1 MGHLLI
7 FEGLD
12 GSGKSSQISL
22 LKEYLIENGEK
33 VITTREP
40 GGTEFGENCRELFLK
55 NKLDGNTETFLAL
68 ASRNYHIINKIKPAL
83 KKGYWVLCDRFSDST
98 IAYQGWG
105 RGVSVELIRQLSNQ
119 IELEVKILKIIF
131 FETNYQDNLKR
142 LAKRQLIND
151 KFEMESMQ
159 FFERV
164 TEGFKSAA
172 IHRGNLGISIDGS
185 LSMSKVF
192 KKIIEMIPELKTLKS
207 KRDGIN

>member
-7 FEGLD
+7 FEGID

-22 LKEYLIENGEK
+22 LKEYLIKNGEK

-40 GGTEFGENCRELFLK
+40 GGTEFGEKCRELFLK
-55 NKLDGNTETFLAL
+55 NKLDGKTETFLAL
-68 ASRNYHIINKIKPAL
+68 ASRNHHIINKIQPAL

-105 RGVSVELIRQLSNQ
+105 RGVSVELIRHLSNQ

-159 FFERV
+159 FFDRV
-164 TEGFKSAA
+164 TQGFKSAA
-172 IHRGNLGISIDGS
+172 VQRGNLGISIDGS

-192 KKIIEMIPELKTLKS
+192 KKIIELIPELKTLKS
-207 KRDGIN
+207 KRDELN